1 MSQAGSA
8 ALSIM
13 CMYQFILHC
22 ILLCIPS
29 RAIYTNTAKLS
40 TVIPPLP
47 IILVHTAGV
56 KVYLLPHLP
65 LLHSSICNPPT
76 VTSSTMGINIYAAM
90 SLPFPLPHPIV
101 CPLPCGT
108 LLLITALTIFTDLK
122 KEQFPSKQL
131 TSMPAASLSG

>member
-1 MSQAGSA
+1 MATF
-8 ALSIM
+8 
-13 CMYQFILHC
+13 C
-22 ILLCIPS
+22 
-29 RAIYTNTAKLS
+29 
-40 TVIPPLP
+40 TVIPSVP

-65 LLHSSICNPPT
+65 LLHSSNCNPPT
-76 VTSSTMGINIYAAM
+76 VSFSTMGTNIYAAM
-90 SLPFPLPHPIV
+90 SLPFLLPHPIA

-131 TSMPAASLSG
+131 TSMPFVSLSV